1 MNDLWIETGSISMNK
16 HGETLCGDKVELA
29 GGGDEDL
36 TLVLADGLG
45 SGVKANILSTLTS
58 KILCTMISGG
68 IPLEECVSTIA
79 STLPVCSV
87 RKVAYST
94 FTIIRILD
102 NKTAHIIQFDN
113 PATIVL
119 RKGELFDY
127 PRVTRV
133 ISGKTI
139 WESTFPIELDDV
151 FIAMSD
157 GAEYAGVGDLMNFGW
172 TRDSIADYAMANYL
186 PENSAKFTA
195 GLIIDE
201 CDRLYGGSPG
211 DDTTVAVVRVRSR
224 HPVNLVVGPPE
235 HKEDD
240 VRMMNLFF
248 SKEGTKI
255 VCGGTTSNVVS
266 RYLGQPIIASLDYHD
281 PDVPPISRIKG
292 VDLTTEGVITLSKV
306 LTYAEDFL
314 DQAKLASVW
323 ATQKDGASLIAREG
337 KTNLVCF
344 KIDGETLEVT
354 SNSETG
360 DMEEKMQV
368 STEGKDL
375 TIAFNVRYI
384 TDVLKALSDE
394 QIVMRFNSNVSP
406 CVICPVEGESYLYL
420 VLPVR
425 VFNA

>member
-36 TLVLADGLG
+36 TLVLSDGLG

-172 TRDSIADYAMANYL
+172 TRDSIADYAIANYL

-323 ATQKDGASLIAREG
+323 ATQKDGASLIARELFE
-337 KTNLVCF
+337 N
-344 KIDGETLEVT
+344 
-354 SNSETG
+354 
-360 DMEEKMQV
+360 
-368 STEGKDL
+368 
-375 TIAFNVRYI
+375 A
-384 TDVLKALSDE
+384 TDVNFFVGRAINPAHQNPNLPITFGIKQQLITSLADCLRKMGKHVRLSY
-394 QIVMRFNSNVSP
+394 F
-406 CVICPVEGESYLYL
+406 
-420 VLPVR
+420 
-425 VFNA
+425 

>member
-1 MNDLWIETGSISMNK
+1 MNDLWIETGYISLN
-16 HGETLCGDKVELA
+16 HVGETLCGDKVEIT
-29 GGGDEDL
+29 GGGDDDL

-87 RKVAYST
+87 RQVAYST

-102 NKTAHIIQFDN
+102 NKMAHIIQFDN

-119 RKGELFDY
+119 RRGELFDY
-127 PRVTRV
+127 PKLTRV

-139 WESTFPIELDDV
+139 WESTFPIEVDDV

-157 GAEYAGVGDLMNFGW
+157 GAEYAGVGQELNFGW
-172 TRDSIADYAMANYL
+172 TRDSIADYAIANYL
-186 PENSAKFTA
+186 PENSAKSTA
-195 GLIIDE
+195 SIIIDE
-201 CDRLYGGSPG
+201 CNRLYEGRPG
-211 DDTTVAVVRVRSR
+211 DDTTIAVARVRNR

-248 SKEGTKI
+248 AKEGTKI

-266 RYLGQPIIASLDYHD
+266 RYLHQPIIASLDYHD
-281 PDVPPISRIKG
+281 PEIPPISQIKG
-292 VDLTTEGVITLSKV
+292 VDLTTEGVITLAKV

-323 ATQKDGASLIAREG
+323 AVQKDGASLIAKELFENATDINFFVGRAINPAHQNPNLPITFGIKQQLITSLADCLKRMG
-337 KTNLVCF
+337 KH
-344 KIDGETLEVT
+344 I
-354 SNSETG
+354 
-360 DMEEKMQV
+360 
-368 STEGKDL
+368 
-375 TIAFNVRYI
+375 R
-384 TDVLKALSDE
+384 LSY
-394 QIVMRFNSNVSP
+394 F
-406 CVICPVEGESYLYL
+406 
-420 VLPVR
+420 
-425 VFNA
+425 

>member
-1 MNDLWIETGSISMNK
+1 
-16 HGETLCGDKVELA
+16 
-29 GGGDEDL
+29 
-36 TLVLADGLG
+36 
-45 SGVKANILSTLTS
+45 
-58 KILCTMISGG
+58 
-68 IPLEECVSTIA
+68 
-79 STLPVCSV
+79 
-87 RKVAYST
+87 
-94 FTIIRILD
+94 
-102 NKTAHIIQFDN
+102 
-113 PATIVL
+113 
-119 RKGELFDY
+119 
-127 PRVTRV
+127 
-133 ISGKTI
+133 
-139 WESTFPIELDDV
+139 
-151 FIAMSD
+151 MSD

-172 TRDSIADYAMANYL
+172 TRDSIADYAIANYL

-323 ATQKDGASLIAREG
+323 ATQKDGASLIARELFE
-337 KTNLVCF
+337 N
-344 KIDGETLEVT
+344 
-354 SNSETG
+354 
-360 DMEEKMQV
+360 
-368 STEGKDL
+368 
-375 TIAFNVRYI
+375 A
-384 TDVLKALSDE
+384 TDVNFFVGRAINPAHQNPNLPITFGIKQQLITSLADCLRKMGKHVRLSY
-394 QIVMRFNSNVSP
+394 F
-406 CVICPVEGESYLYL
+406 
-420 VLPVR
+420 
-425 VFNA
+425 

>member
-1 MNDLWIETGSISMNK
+1 
-16 HGETLCGDKVELA
+16 
-29 GGGDEDL
+29 
-36 TLVLADGLG
+36 
-45 SGVKANILSTLTS
+45 
-58 KILCTMISGG
+58 MISGG

-94 FTIIRILD
+94 FTIIRILTT
-102 NKTAHIIQFDN
+102 KPRTSSSLTTPPPSCSGRASCS
-113 PATIVL
+113 TI
-119 RKGELFDY
+119 

-157 GAEYAGVGDLMNFGW
+157 GAEYAGVGDVMNFGW

-211 DDTTVAVVRVRSR
+211 DDTTVAVVRVRGR

-248 SKEGTKI
+248 GKEGTKI

-306 LTYAEDFL
+306 LTYAEDFPRSG
-314 DQAKLASVW
+314 QARPRLVHPE
-323 ATQKDGASLIAREG
+323 GRREPHRPRA
-337 KTNLVCF
+337 V
-344 KIDGETLEVT
+344 
-354 SNSETG
+354 
-360 DMEEKMQV
+360 
-368 STEGKDL
+368 
-375 TIAFNVRYI
+375 
-384 TDVLKALSDE
+384 
-394 QIVMRFNSNVSP
+394 
-406 CVICPVEGESYLYL
+406 
-420 VLPVR
+420 
-425 VFNA
+425 